1 MKLTDAKSF
10 IRKNYLGE
18 LTQLDKYEITNTL
31 RFGLTKNQQFKIMI
45 WLEELSFKYYEKI
58 KKYKDLFNKQNP
70 ASKKLNILLRKSLN
84 ERLERGIDSFAKNP
98 KGLISISTKELADE

>member
-58 KKYKDLFNKQNP
+58 KKYSYYNDFN
-70 ASKKLNILLRKSLN
+70 
-84 ERLERGIDSFAKNP
+84 DFFKN
-98 KGLISISTKELADE
+98 TKEYELYIEIKNI